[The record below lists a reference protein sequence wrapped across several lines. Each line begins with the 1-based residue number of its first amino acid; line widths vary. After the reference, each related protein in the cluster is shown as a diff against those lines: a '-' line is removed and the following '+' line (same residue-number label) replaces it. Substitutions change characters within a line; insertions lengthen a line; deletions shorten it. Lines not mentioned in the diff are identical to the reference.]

1 MLKKIKVL
9 VTGGAGYI
17 GSCTSN
23 ILLDKGYDVTIIDDL
38 SVGKKKL
45 LPKKANFKKFSIQ
58 NKKKL
63 SNLLSKNK
71 FDIIFHFA
79 AFISVEESVN
89 HPKRYLKNNFD
100 NTKKFLEVCKKYNLK
115 NIIFS
120 STAAVY
126 GDVKS
131 KNANENFK
139 RKTLNPYAYSKL
151 KVENYLIKNKFFNY
165 IILRYFNV
173 VGADLKLR
181 SGPWSKKKSTHLIK
195 NICEKYLRKKPIHI
209 FGNNYPSK
217 DGTAIR
223 DYIHVADL
231 ADVHILATKYILK
244 KKQKNI
250 FNCGYGRGYTVKEV
264 VDNFN
269 DFNKIKLTYEYKK
282 RRAGD
287 SFKSVANVN
296 KIKKILRWKPKL
308 NSIKKILRSQLAWEK
323 KINDKK

>member
-1 MLKKIKVL
+1 MQNKINVL

-23 ILLDKGYDVTIIDDL
+23 ILLDKGYDVTIIDNL

-45 LPKKANFKKFSIQ
+45 LPKKAKFYKFNIQ
-58 NKKKL
+58 DKKKL
-63 SNLLSKNK
+63 SNLFIKK
-71 FDIIFHFA
+71 TFDIIFHFA

-89 HPKRYLKNNFD
+89 YPEKYLKNNFN
-100 NTKKFLEVCKKYNLK
+100 NTKTFLNICKKYNLK

-126 GDVKS
+126 GDVK
-131 KNANENFK
+131 KFNANENFK
-139 RKTLNPYAYSKL
+139 KNPLNPYAKSKL
-151 KVENYLIKNKFFNY
+151 RVEDYLIKSKFFKY
-165 IILRYFNV
+165 SILRYFNV

-195 NICEKYLRKKPIHI
+195 NICQKYLTNQPIQI
-209 FGNNYPSK
+209 FGNDYPSK

-223 DYIHVADL
+223 DYIHVVDL
-231 ADVHILATKYILK
+231 AEAHILASNYLIKT
-244 KKQKNI
+244 QKNNI

-264 VDNFN
+264 VNN
-269 DFNKIKLTYEYKK
+269 FNKIYRNKLTYTYKD

-287 SFKSVANVN
+287 PFKSVADVS
-296 KIKKILRWKPKL
+296 KIKRILKWKPKL
-308 NSIKKILRSQLAWEK
+308 DSIQKILKSQLTWER
-323 KINDKK
+323 KINGK

>member
-1 MLKKIKVL
+1 MLNKIKVL

-45 LPKKANFKKFSIQ
+45 LPKKAKFHNFSIQ

-63 SNLLSKNK
+63 SSLLSKNN

-79 AFISVEESVN
+79 AFISVGESVN
-89 HPKRYLKNNFD
+89 YPRRYLKNNFE

-126 GDVKS
+126 GDVKHQ
-131 KNANENFK
+131 NANENFQ
-139 RKTLNPYAYSKL
+139 RKPLNPYALSKL
-151 KVENYLIKNKFFNY
+151 RVEDHLIKNKYFNY

-181 SGPWSKKKSTHLIK
+181 AGPWSKKKSTHLIK
-195 NICEKYLRKKPIHI
+195 NICEKYLKKKSIDI
-209 FGNNYPSK
+209 FGNDYPSK

-223 DYIHVADL
+223 DYIHVVDL
-231 ADVHILATKYILK
+231 AEAHILAAIYVLN

-250 FNCGYGRGYTVKEV
+250 FNCGYGKGYTVKEV

-269 DFNKIKLTYEYKK
+269 KINKIKLVYKYK
-282 RRAGD
+282 GRRAGD

-296 KIKKILRWKPKL
+296 KIKKILNWKPKL
-308 NSIKKILRSQLAWEK
+308 NSIQKMLKSQLLWEK
-323 KINDKK
+323 KINDK

>member
-1 MLKKIKVL
+1 MANKIKVL

-23 ILLDKGYDVTIIDDL
+23 ILLDKGHDVTIIDNL

-45 LPKKANFKKFSIQ
+45 LPKKAKFHKFNIQ

-63 SNLLSKNK
+63 SNLLSKNN
-71 FDIIFHFA
+71 FDIVFHFA
-79 AFISVEESVN
+79 AFISVEDSVN
-89 HPKRYLKNNFD
+89 NPKKYLKNNFD
-100 NTKKFLEVCKKYNLK
+100 NTKIFLEICRKFNLK

-131 KNANENFK
+131 FNANENFK
-139 RKTLNPYAYSKL
+139 KSPLNPYAISKL
-151 KVENYLIKNKFFNY
+151 RVEEYLINSKFFRY

-195 NICEKYLRKKPIHI
+195 NICEKYLKKKSINI
-209 FGNNYPSK
+209 FGENYPSK

-223 DYIHVADL
+223 DYIHVVDL
-231 ADVHILATKYILK
+231 AEAHILAANYLIKT
-244 KKQKNI
+244 QKNNI
-250 FNCGYGRGYTVKEV
+250 FNCGYGKGYTVKEV
-264 VDNFN
+264 VNN
-269 DFNKIKLTYEYKK
+269 FNKIYRNKLTYVYKS

-287 SFKSVANVN
+287 PFKSVADVS
-296 KIKKILRWKPKL
+296 KIKKILKWKPKL
-308 NSIKKILRSQLAWEK
+308 DSIQKILKSQLTWEK
-323 KINDKK
+323 KINGR

>member
-1 MLKKIKVL
+1 MLSKIKVL

-23 ILLDKGYDVTIIDDL
+23 ILLDKDFDVTIIDNL

-45 LPKKANFKKFSIQ
+45 LPKKAKFYKFNIQ
-58 NKKKL
+58 DKKKL
-63 SNLLSKNK
+63 SNLLSKNN

-79 AFISVEESVN
+79 GFISVEESVKY
-89 HPKRYLKNNFD
+89 PKKYLKNNFN
-100 NTKKFLEVCKKYNLK
+100 NTKIFLEICKKYNLK

-126 GDVKS
+126 GDVKRR
-131 KNANENFK
+131 NVNENFK
-139 RKTLNPYAYSKL
+139 RKPINPYAVSKL
-151 KVENYLIKNKFFNY
+151 RVEDYLIKSKFFKY

-195 NICEKYLRKKPIHI
+195 NICEKFLEKKSIQI

-223 DYIHVADL
+223 DYIHVVDL
-231 ADVHILATKYILK
+231 AEAHILAAKHIIKTKK
-244 KKQKNI
+244 KNI
-250 FNCGYGRGYTVKEV
+250 FNCGYGKGYTVKEV

-269 DFNKIKLTYEYKK
+269 KINKNKLTYDYKD

-287 SFKSVANVN
+287 SFKSVADVS

-308 NSIKKILRSQLAWEK
+308 NSIKKILKSQLAWEK
-323 KINDKK
+323 KINGK